1 MPLVPTTVSV
11 TVMVVGLPRAT
22 DADEISW
29 PEAKVM
35 FGGAE
40 VLNWNPAGA
49 FKTKV
54 TFEPAP
60 KSDLL
65 LSLITIGPRIVHA
78 GAVALAALSARMLV
92 PPVAGVRVT
101 VASAQFPNTNAYRAA
116 SGKIIR
122 PAQDGRSEVRRVT
135 CWE

>member
-1 MPLVPTTVSV
+1 
-11 TVMVVGLPRAT
+11 MVVGLPSAT

-35 FGGAE
+35 FGGVE

-49 FKTKV
+49 FKIKV

-78 GAVALAALSARMLV
+78 VPVALAPLSASRLV
-92 PPVAGVRVT
+92 PPLT
-101 VASAQFPNTNAYRAA
+101 ASSHTLSSSPFPNTSAH
-116 SGKIIR
+116 R
-122 PAQDGRSEVRRVT
+122 PPT
-135 CWE
+135 